1 MRWRLRGAW
10 MWPAFVAVT
19 IADGLILHWLPPIR
33 TGVDVIPGIL
43 LATFG
48 NLLIVGA
55 IAPWLA
61 RRIHARRP
69 AADPPAPPEVT
80 VEVTTDRI
88 GTGLLVASVFA
99 VLAAGLAARPTVV
112 VETEDREEAATAI
125 RTHVRRS
132 GDLQLVRNE
141 EASDTIRLA
150 DGYFRT
156 CIPRDDRRLWSC
168 FFVDAN
174 REPARVVRD
183 RSAEPNSKVKRR

>member
-1 MRWRLRGAW
+1 
-10 MWPAFVAVT
+10 MWPAFVVLT

-48 NLLIVGA
+48 NLLLVGA

-61 RRIHARRP
+61 RRMHARRP
-69 AADPPAPPEVT
+69 AEAPLD
-80 VEVTTDRI
+80 VTTDRV
-88 GTGLLVASVFA
+88 GTTLLVASVFA

-112 VETEDREEAATAI
+112 VETEDREQAANAI
-125 RTHVRRS
+125 HVHVQRS
-132 GDLQLVRNE
+132 GDPELIRNE

-156 CIPRDDRRLWSC
+156 CIPRDDRRRFTC

-174 REPARVVRD
+174 KEPASVVRD
-183 RSAEPNSKVKRR
+183 RSAEPNSQVKRR

>member
-1 MRWRLRGAW
+1 
-10 MWPAFVAVT
+10 MWPAFVVLT

-48 NLLIVGA
+48 NLLLVGA

-61 RRIHARRP
+61 RRMHARRP
-69 AADPPAPPEVT
+69 AEAPVRRGAPEAPAD
-80 VEVTTDRI
+80 VTTDRV
-88 GTGLLVASVFA
+88 GTALLVVSVFA

-112 VETEDREEAATAI
+112 VETEDREQAANAI
-125 RTHVRRS
+125 HAHVQRS
-132 GDLQLVRNE
+132 GDPELLRNE

-156 CIPRDDRRLWSC
+156 CIPRDDRSRFTC

-174 REPARVVRD
+174 REPASVVRD
-183 RSAEPNSKVKRR
+183 RSAEPNSQVKRR

>member
-1 MRWRLRGAW
+1 
-10 MWPAFVAVT
+10 MWPAFVALT

-48 NLLIVGA
+48 NLFLVGVL
-55 IAPWLA
+55 APWLA
-61 RRIHARRP
+61 RRMHARRP
-69 AADPPAPPEVT
+69 ADVPGAPPGAT
-80 VEVTTDRI
+80 VEVTTDRV
-88 GTGLLVASVFA
+88 GTVLLAASVFA

-125 RTHVRRS
+125 RTHVRQS
-132 GDLQLVRNE
+132 GNPQLVRNE

-156 CIPRDDRRLWSC
+156 CIPRDDRRRWSC

-174 REPARVVRD
+174 KDPARVVRD
-183 RSAEPNSKVKRR
+183 RSAEPNSVVKPR